1 MELFNNAVLTAESTK
16 HGLGKGHVFG
26 QNTLAFFLLTS
37 ACLHAALIWGQK
49 TEHEES
55 NSVHYQKTT
64 VQGLHLRVRGNESA
78 ALPDQALTD
87 KPVTPTSDEK
97 KQPLGSWVQSDQ
109 ENRQPWRW
117 QQPMMSSEYSGADQA
132 SEPVKGI
139 PVGNSSFAGLGGSK
153 RKAFGF
159 INDSANNMRGGNGAE
174 VTSSASLN
182 HIIQSMLKQ
191 LGDDL
196 NIQFPID
203 DEQICLLQNPV
214 VCKHSNTNFER
225 YLSQKTPVLR
235 NLLGPTPVKVTVYEG
250 RWQVLLTP

>member
-1 MELFNNAVLTAESTK
+1 MELFNNTAITAESTK
-16 HGLGKGHVFG
+16 HGLVTGHVFW
-26 QNTLAFFLLTS
+26 QNTLAFFLLIS
-37 ACLHAALIWGQK
+37 VCLHAALIWGQK
-49 TEHEES
+49 RTHEHS
-55 NSVHYQKTT
+55 NAVHHQKTT

-78 ALPDQALTD
+78 ALSDQALTD
-87 KPVTPTSDEK
+87 KPVTSTSDEM
-97 KQPLGSWVQSDQ
+97 KQTLGSWLQSDQ
-109 ENRQPWRW
+109 EKPQPWRW
-117 QQPMMSSEYSGADQA
+117 QQPMMSSAYTGADQD

-159 INDSANNMRGGNGAE
+159 INDSANNMRGGNGAD

-182 HIIQSMLKQ
+182 HIIQSMLQQ
-191 LGDDL
+191 LSDDL
-196 NIQFPID
+196 NIQFPVD

-214 VCKHSNTNFER
+214 VCKHSNTDFER

-235 NLLGPTPVKVTVYEG
+235 NLIGPTPVKVSVYDG